1 MRSCKL
7 LALVGGLLALT
18 ACGSAPGSSPDPG
31 PDSTPSSPGGPF
43 AQRVLDLTN
52 QARAQARSCG
62 GARFAATTP
71 LTYNAQLER
80 AAQGYAA
87 DMAAKNYFHH
97 DHTSADGRTF
107 DQRITAAGYTGQT
120 VGENIAA
127 GQPSPEEVV
136 AGWLASE
143 GHCRNVMNPN
153 FRELGVGYAY
163 KAGSTYGH
171 YWVQDFGAR

>member
-1 MRSCKL
+1 MRSCKS
-7 LALVGGLLALT
+7 LALAGGLLALT
-18 ACGSAPGSSPDPG
+18 ACGSAPSPSPDPG
-31 PDSTPSSPGGPF
+31 PNSTPSSPASTF
-43 AQRVLDLTN
+43 ARRVLDLTN

-62 GARFAATTP
+62 ADRFAATTP
-71 LTYNAQLER
+71 LAYNAPLER

-87 DMAAKNYFHH
+87 DMAAKNYFNH

-107 DQRITAAGYTGQT
+107 DQRVTAAGYAWRA

-127 GQPSPEEVV
+127 GQTTPEEVV

-163 KAGSTYGH
+163 EAGSSYGH